1 MAFFDSF
8 TSALKEKWL
17 EYYQANREWLNLHM
31 QVAAVKTPDGGRRPP
46 SYFIIG
52 SLNGIEPKLAQLMLP
67 FSRLNPDP
75 DTLIEVMG
83 LNFDPDIALGL
94 DPETEIPSPEPA
106 PESDA
111 IAQETEDDPFGESE
125 TGDFTA
131 AGVAVGSLVSDEPQ
145 PLPLKISP
153 NPWLKRNRR
162 WISSQTRSPM
172 SQKTKPLPASTKLRT
187 RI

>member
-106 PESDA
+106 PR
-111 IAQETEDDPFGESE
+111 
-125 TGDFTA
+125 
-131 AGVAVGSLVSDEPQ
+131 V
-145 PLPLKISP
+145 
-153 NPWLKRNRR
+153 
-162 WISSQTRSPM
+162 
-172 SQKTKPLPASTKLRT
+172 
-187 RI
+187 